1 MFLFYILF
9 YVCYRILD
17 EKTAPQGWESARYCR
32 KLTVSPKP
40 LPLPPP
46 VCEQLRTFFA
56 SFPPIHP
63 STLQFLL
70 KLHFVVRI
78 IKPEQCNWLSNNSEI
93 LRKISEPD
101 KTTEKAKK
109 KCVFFSLC
117 WNRRHE
123 LSTVCLSQ
131 SQVSKQGHVSP
142 EQNFQFQ
149 PIATNLQVD
158 VTLFGK

>member
-9 YVCYRILD
+9 YVRGSWMRRQPRKVESQLD
-17 EKTAPQGWESARYCR
+17 
-32 KLTVSPKP
+32 TVVNSQS
-40 LPLPPP
+40 PPP
-46 VCEQLRTFFA
+46 PPLCEQLRTFFA

-78 IKPEQCNWLSNNSEI
+78 IKPEQCNWLSNNSDI

-109 KCVFFSLC
+109 KCVSFSLC

-149 PIATNLQVD
+149 PIATNC
-158 VTLFGK
+158 

>member
-1 MFLFYILF
+1 MFPL
-9 YVCYRILD
+9 YVTGSWMRRQPHKVESQLD
-17 EKTAPQGWESARYCR
+17 TAVNSQSPQPP
-32 KLTVSPKP
+32 TTTSP
-40 LPLPPP
+40 L
-46 VCEQLRTFFA
+46 CEQLRTFFA

-63 STLQFLL
+63 STLQLLL

-109 KCVFFSLC
+109 KCVSFSLC
-117 WNRRHE
+117 WNRRHQ

-131 SQVSKQGHVSP
+131 SYVSKQGYVSP
-142 EQNFQFQ
+142 EQHFQFQ
-149 PIATNLQVD
+149 PIPTNCKANVK
-158 VTLFGK
+158 LFGK